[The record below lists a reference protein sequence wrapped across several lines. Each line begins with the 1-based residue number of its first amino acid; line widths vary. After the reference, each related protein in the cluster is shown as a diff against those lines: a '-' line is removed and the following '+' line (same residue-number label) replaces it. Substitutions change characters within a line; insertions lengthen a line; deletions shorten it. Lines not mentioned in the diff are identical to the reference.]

1 MINKQGLIYEIFQ
14 FFKKIDPILR
24 LTIAIRWCS
33 DVLWRHKLRRQES
46 FANTSGPQNNNGK
59 NLVLVFL
66 ILVFTLYIRG
76 GSMPYP
82 RGTPGLGILWNTIC
96 GMHVNVVLLCLT
108 FNTVPSVHNPTLWRS
123 LERSDSTQRRFLAL
137 SRVSNGGRGRPAAWV
152 GVRGHAVPTGAE
164 FVFLVLLWP
173 RSALEGSGPRVT
185 SRFFFQGVWWQELLA
200 VIHRVYLFTLSALIH
215 ASGSAHRVTVL
226 TAAIII
232 QKSKSFSLYLPDLIK
247 ILITLLVTCKLFY
260 PICQPFFPYVE
271 QCEWRWK

>member
-1 MINKQGLIYEIFQ
+1 MIHIQGLIYEIFQ
-14 FFKKIDPILR
+14 FFLKIDPILR

-59 NLVLVFL
+59 DLVLVFL
-66 ILVFTLYIRG
+66 ILAFTLYIRG

-96 GMHVNVVLLCLT
+96 GMHVNVVLLGLT

-152 GVRGHAVPTGAE
+152 GVRGHAVPPGAE

-200 VIHRVYLFTLSALIH
+200 VIHRVYLLTLSALIH
-215 ASGSAHRVTVL
+215 ASGSTQSYCANSSYNNTKVQV
-226 TAAIII
+226 I
-232 QKSKSFSLYLPDLIK
+232 
-247 ILITLLVTCKLFY
+247 
-260 PICQPFFPYVE
+260 FFIFAWSNKDIDHSACHV
-271 QCEWRWK
+271 